1 MNDRIAFYHRVIGTW
16 LPDPHA
22 SVLVVGAEENDQGVF
37 MSRGFRDVTLLNLAE
52 APQSLPAGWKYVR
65 ASGDRLPFPDDS
77 FDAVIAHATLHH
89 CRSPHAVLLEM
100 YRTARRLAMFIEAR
114 DSMLMRVIERLGVT
128 QVYETSAVHFN
139 DGVRGGVDDTAI
151 PNFIYRWTEREVEKT
166 IRTYAPH
173 QEHEFRYLYGLA
185 LPQTPRAERGRGVL
199 RTLVAATTP
208 LARVFLRL
216 FPRQQNLFAACI
228 RKPAGQDCLQP
239 WLERKNDGSI
249 TFDRAWGQR
258 RFRATLSE

>member
-1 MNDRIAFYHRVIGTW
+1 MNDRIAFYDRVVGTW
-16 LPDPHA
+16 LPDPEA
-22 SVLVVGAEENDQGVF
+22 AVLVVGAEENDQGVF
-37 MSRGFRDVTLLNLAE
+37 ESRGFRNVTLLNLAE
-52 APQSLPAGWKYVR
+52 APHSLPAGWKYVR

-89 CRSPHAVLLEM
+89 CRSPHAALLEM
-100 YRTARRLAMFIEAR
+100 YRTCGRLAMFIEAR

-166 IRTYAPH
+166 IRTYAP
-173 QEHEFRYLYGLA
+173 QQDPQFRYLYGLA
-185 LPQTPRAERGRGVL
+185 LPQTPQAENGRGLL

-228 RKPAGQDCLQP
+228 CKPAGHDRLQP
-239 WLERKNDGSI
+239 WLTRQADGSI
-249 TFDRAWGQR
+249 TFDRVWGQR
-258 RFRATLSE
+258 RFRRTLSD